1 MRRKILRRY
10 DLRLSQS
17 IFECE
22 LIVMNK
28 QTISI
33 IAAGALIIILSM
45 GTRSGFGIFLVPI
58 SETLGI
64 GRESFS
70 LAMAIQNIVLGI
82 PLAGILADRFG
93 PRTVAVSGG
102 ILYAIGMY
110 AVSTVTQIGSLYLWL
125 GFALGIAQSSTTYV
139 VILGAVAQIVP
150 PEKRSFS
157 FGIITAAGSFGM
169 FSMIPF
175 SQTLETNLGWQ
186 SAFAVLSGCVM
197 LIAVLAL
204 ILPNHNNTSQTAADP
219 VTESL
224 PKVLV
229 RASQHRGYLLL
240 MTGFFVCG
248 FHVAFI
254 STHLPAFLTDGGV
267 APEARAASLA
277 FIGLANIAGSF
288 TFGYLGDRYRKKYLL
303 SGLYLTRAIII
314 SLFLILPL
322 TDGTAVIF
330 GILIGFVWLATVP
343 LTSGTIAQI
352 FGVRYLA
359 TLYGFVFFSHQIG
372 SFLGVWLGGRF
383 YDQYGDYTVV
393 WMAAIALGIVA
404 FFVHLPITDRPV
416 EHPHIAVAAGD

>member
-1 MRRKILRRY
+1 MNRRTY
-10 DLRLSQS
+10 
-17 IFECE
+17 
-22 LIVMNK
+22 
-28 QTISI
+28 SI

-45 GTRSGFGIFLVPI
+45 GIRSGFGLFLVPI
-58 SETLGI
+58 TETLGI

-93 PRTVAVSGG
+93 PRTVAVTGG
-102 ILYAIGMY
+102 VLYAIGMY
-110 AVSTVTQIGSLYLWL
+110 AISNVSQVGGLYLWL
-125 GFALGIAQSSTTYV
+125 GVVLGIAQSGTTYV
-139 VILGAVAQIVP
+139 VILGAIAQIVP
-150 PEKRSFS
+150 PEKRSLS
-157 FGIITAAGSFGM
+157 FGVITAAGSFGM

-175 SQTLETNLGWQ
+175 SQTLETSFGWQ
-186 SAFAVLSGCVM
+186 STFAILSGCMM
-197 LIAVLAL
+197 LIVVLAL
-204 ILPNHNNTSQTAADP
+204 ILPTRHSSPQDIQDP
-219 VTESL
+219 ITESL
-224 PKVLV
+224 TKVLL

-240 MTGFFVCG
+240 VSGFFVCG

-254 STHLPAFLTDGGV
+254 SSHLPAYLTDGGV

-288 TFGYLGDRYRKKYLL
+288 TFGYLGDRYRKKHLL
-303 SGLYLTRAIII
+303 SGLYLSRAIII

-322 TDGTAVIF
+322 TNGTAIIF
-330 GILIGFVWLATVP
+330 GMMIGFVWLATVP

-383 YDQYGDYTVV
+383 YDQTGSYSVI
-393 WMAAIALGIVA
+393 WIAAIILSFFA
-404 FFVHLPITDRPV
+404 FLVHLPIPDRPISL
-416 EHPHIAVAAGD
+416 PSAAVSGGD